1 MFVKFG
7 QSLRKAEE
15 EEGVLR
21 VRHSLPYSEAESI
34 GDEERAEILQ
44 SGRPLE
50 FSHTL
55 EEQIGGQ
62 IAAGFVVT
70 GFYEDYWHDPMNLF
84 NKYMPAFIA
93 IKSDKP

>member
-1 MFVKFG
+1 MNVQEYNSAAWDREVEKG
-7 QSLRKAEE
+7 TDW
-15 EEGVLR
+15 
-21 VRHSLPYSEAESI
+21 SI
-34 GDEERAEILQ
+34 PVGADERREILE

-70 GFYEDYWHDPMNLF
+70 GFYEDYRHTDAPLI
-84 NKYMPAFIA
+84 NKYMPAFIGMKS
-93 IKSDKP
+93 IKPLS